1 MGLSIQFYVWS
12 LLCNVFLF
20 SISKFELFSGT
31 YITDF
36 TVWFG
41 LFKCKFDFRKEN
53 ILSRKS
59 TLYNESTLQF
69 KNSYKTNDREQGS
82 FSLLQKCTKNKLRL
96 LKCVISSN
104 WNRFRILNQQFVTEN
119 FLLFQTDIQHAQ
131 FTTDGS
137 VSRLTYIAKTD
148 LDYGTMTCLASN
160 EVGES
165 NKPCLFQ
172 IVRDGNFIFQTCTLV
187 QKYLNGSL
195 VRKQK
200 SLQRIICKGLF
211 EFQWKMLYH
220 ILKEETLRAKKLLV
234 LLLILTGF

>member
-41 LFKCKFDFRKEN
+41 LFKCKFDFRNEN

-59 TLYNESTLQF
+59 ILYNESTLQF
-69 KNSYKTNDREQGS
+69 KNSYKTNDRELAS

-96 LKCVISSN
+96 FKCVISSN

-119 FLLFQTDIQHAQ
+119 FFVVSDRHPACPVHDRRVRESPDLHCQ
-131 FTTDGS
+131 DGS
-137 VSRLTYIAKTD
+137 GLRHHD
-148 LDYGTMTCLASN
+148 LPG
-160 EVGES
+160 
-165 NKPCLFQ
+165 
-172 IVRDGNFIFQTCTLV
+172 
-187 QKYLNGSL
+187 
-195 VRKQK
+195 
-200 SLQRIICKGLF
+200 LQRGWRI
-211 EFQWKMLYH
+211 EQ
-220 ILKEETLRAKKLLV
+220 TLR
-234 LLLILTGF
+234 FPNRSRR